1 MKNFQFM
8 NPTKIIFG
16 KGQLAKMAEEIP
28 AGAKVLVLYG
38 GGSIKKNGLLAAIHE
53 ALADHQVGEFGGI
66 EPNPSYETLM
76 KAVEKIK
83 AEGYDFL
90 LAAGGGSVIDGTK
103 FIAAAVPFADG
114 DPWRII
120 GERIKIVEAM
130 PFGTVLTLPAT
141 GSEMNNGAVITHK
154 ALCAKLPF
162 MSPLIFPRFSILD
175 PEYTYTLPPRQIG
188 NGVVDAF
195 VHVMEQYLTYPAG
208 GKLQDRFA
216 EGLLLTLIEDGPE
229 ALKQPENYEV
239 RANIM
244 WSATMALN
252 GLIGSGVPQD
262 WSTHMIGHEI
272 TAIYGLD
279 HAQSLAVVLPS
290 MLEVMQA
297 GKREKLL
304 QYGECVWHLAA
315 GTEQQRIDAAIAC
328 TRTFFET
335 MGLPTKLEAYGV
347 GTEAVEAV
355 ADSLEAH
362 GMTKLGETGAVTL
375 AIVRQVLG
383 KSIR

>member
-1 MKNFQFM
+1 
-8 NPTKIIFG
+8 
-16 KGQLAKMAEEIP
+16 
-28 AGAKVLVLYG
+28 
-38 GGSIKKNGLLAAIHE
+38 
-53 ALADHQVGEFGGI
+53 
-66 EPNPSYETLM
+66 
-76 KAVEKIK
+76 
-83 AEGYDFL
+83 
-90 LAAGGGSVIDGTK
+90 
-103 FIAAAVPFADG
+103 
-114 DPWRII
+114 
-120 GERIKIVEAM
+120 
-130 PFGTVLTLPAT
+130 
-141 GSEMNNGAVITHK
+141 
-154 ALCAKLPF
+154 
-162 MSPLIFPRFSILD
+162 
-175 PEYTYTLPPRQIG
+175 
-188 NGVVDAF
+188 
-195 VHVMEQYLTYPAG
+195 
-208 GKLQDRFA
+208 
-216 EGLLLTLIEDGPE
+216 
-229 ALKQPENYEV
+229 
-239 RANIM
+239 
-244 WSATMALN
+244 MALN

-262 WSTHMIGHEI
+262 WSTHMIGPEI
-272 TAIYGLD
+272 TALDGLD